1 MLFSFL
7 MACWMDSSTLPTL
20 NIDVINFSNEYL
32 ERPNV
37 QVYIY
42 DSPLICPDGNPAS
55 FFFIKPQSETP
66 TPIAVVFHSGAL
78 DYDDLVEAEETYRAT
93 GRLRSE
99 WASSRVWETLNLSRK
114 TLDTAVT
121 DLGYLPTALANAGVA
136 QLYPTNC
143 WGDLWHNSLDT
154 QSNDGISE
162 GYDRRGLDMAQ
173 FMLNLQSDVTLAEEL
188 GLQTVQDNLD
198 NTQNIWI
205 GLGSG
210 GQAIIELLN
219 QGNTAPTAIVF
230 DSSPSDWSVYNDDD
244 FEFEQTALERIFGA
258 TNPSDFNLDSVN
270 VPERSAWIW
279 SNGDSQHP
287 IATLESGA
295 ESIESIGG
303 WVVDTNS
310 IGHVFVN
317 RDWNLAEQTVQYA
330 LTGSAQVDTNSDVE

>member
-42 DSPLICPDGNPAS
+42 DSPLNCPDGNPAS
-55 FFFIKPQSETP
+55 FFFIKPQSDTP

-78 DYDDLVEAEETYRAT
+78 DYDDLIEDEEIYRAT

-143 WGDLWHNSLDT
+143 WGDIWHNGLET
-154 QSNDGISE
+154 QTNDSTSE
-162 GYDRRGLDMAQ
+162 GYARLGLDMAQ
-173 FMLNLQSDVTLAEEL
+173 FMVDLQTDTALAEEF
-188 GLQTVQDNLD
+188 GFQTVQENLD
-198 NTQNIWI
+198 TTQSMWI

-219 QGNTAPTAIVF
+219 QGNASPTAVVF
-230 DSSPSDWSVYNDDD
+230 DSSPSDWSIYNDDAFD
-244 FEFEQTALERIFGA
+244 FEQTALERIFGTTSA
-258 TNPSDFNLDSVN
+258 GDYSLNSVV

-279 SNGDSQHP
+279 SNGDTQHP
-287 IATLESGA
+287 TGTLQSGA
-295 ESIESIGG
+295 NSIESSGG

-310 IGHVFVN
+310 TGHVFVN
-317 RDWNLAEQTVQYA
+317 RDWALAEQTVQYA
-330 LTGSAQVDTNSDVE
+330 LTGSAQVDDNNDVE